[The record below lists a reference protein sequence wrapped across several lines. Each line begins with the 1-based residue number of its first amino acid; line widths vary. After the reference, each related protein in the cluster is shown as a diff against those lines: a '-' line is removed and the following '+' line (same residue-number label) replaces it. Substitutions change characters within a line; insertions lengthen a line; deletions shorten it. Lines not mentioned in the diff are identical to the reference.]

1 MSEITKKNETFISNK
16 YVRNISDEMR
26 TSFLE
31 YSMSV
36 IVSRAL
42 PDARDGLKPVHR
54 RILYSLAIL
63 GMTYDKPYKKAA
75 RIVGECIGKFHP
87 HGDIAVYETMVR
99 MAQEFNYRYPLADG
113 QGNFGSIDGDS
124 AAAMRYTEVRM
135 SKMAGELVKDL
146 NKNTVTFVENY
157 DGAEKEPSVLPA
169 YFPNLLVNGTTG
181 IAVGMATSIPPH
193 NLREIVDA
201 VIFVAQNP
209 DCDIMEILDI
219 VKGPDFPTGAMILG
233 VNSFK
238 NAYLNGRS
246 TITVRSKTKVEKLS
260 NGKPAIIVEEIPYQT
275 NKINLINNIVKA
287 VQEKKVNYI
296 TDLRDESNR
305 EGIRLVLEIKNI
317 DYAELILN
325 QLYKFTS
332 LQTTFTIN
340 LLALHNKQ
348 PKVMNLKE
356 MIEIYIE
363 HQIEIILNKSNFELK
378 KYEHQYHIIFGL
390 VKALQNIDEIIK
402 IIKESKKT
410 EEALTNLQNKFEF
423 SEKQAKA
430 ILEMKLQRLTDLE
443 QEKLN
448 NELSFINEEIIRLR
462 TLINEPSKQIELMI
476 SQLTTIKENYGD
488 DRRTEIIENY
498 EGEIIDEALI
508 KEEQVVITLSKSGYI
523 KRLPLDTYRTQ
534 HRGGVGVKGAGGTD
548 INTDD
553 IDKVL
558 ITSTHSDL
566 LIFSNK
572 GKVYRIRAHKVP
584 NYSRTAKGTPIV
596 NLIATEKNETIK
608 TIIAISEDYDIN
620 ANLFFVTKK
629 GIIKRSTLD
638 QFKSIYQN
646 GKIAIKLSS
655 NDQLIDVLKT
665 TGNNEII
672 IAVANGRA
680 VRINENQVR
689 VMSRIASGVKGID
702 TKGTHVIGMCSNKDG
717 DLVVSISEKGYGK
730 ISRFEEYRLANR
742 GGKGVISMKLAQ
754 KTGKLIGINSIN
766 NTNNSND
773 LLIMTLKGTVIRF
786 SLEDI
791 RTTSRNTIGVKLI
804 RFKTEEDAISSIVT
818 IPITKEKTIFID

>member
-1 MSEITKKNETFISNK
+1 MSEIVKKNESFIPKK

-63 GMTYDKPYKKAA
+63 GMTHDKPYKKAA

-135 SKMAGELVKDL
+135 SKIAGELVKDL

-201 VIFVAQNP
+201 IIFVAQNP
-209 DCDIMEILDI
+209 ECDIMEILDI

-246 TITVRSKTKVEKLS
+246 TIIVRSKTKVEKLP
-260 NGKPAIIVEEIPYQT
+260 NGKPAIIVEEIPYQS
-275 NKINLINNIVKA
+275 NKTNLINNIVKA

-340 LLALHNKQ
+340 LLALDNKE

-356 MIEIYIE
+356 MIEIYID
-363 HQIEIILNKSNFELK
+363 HQIKIIFNKSNFELN
-378 KYEHQYHIIFGL
+378 KYEHQFHIIFGL
-390 VKALQNIDEIIK
+390 VKALKNIDEIIK
-402 IIKESKKT
+402 IIKESKKS
-410 EEALTNLQNKFEF
+410 EEALTNLRNKFEF

-448 NELSFINEEIIRLR
+448 NELTFINEEIIRLK

-476 SQLTTIKENYGD
+476 SQLVTIKENYGD

-534 HRGGVGVKGAGGTD
+534 NRGGVGIKGAGGTD

-553 IDKVL
+553 IDKIL

-584 NYSRTAKGTPIV
+584 NYSRVAKGTPIV
-596 NLIATEKNETIK
+596 NLIATEKNEDIK
-608 TIIAISEDYDIN
+608 TIIAILDDYDVN

-629 GIIKRSTLD
+629 GIIKRSALE

-646 GKIAIKLSS
+646 GKIAIKLRA
-655 NDQLIDVLKT
+655 NDQLVDVLKT
-665 TGNNEII
+665 TGNDEII

-689 VMSRIASGVKGID
+689 IMSRIASGVKGID
-702 TKGTHVIGMCSNKDG
+702 TKGTYVIGICSNQNG
-717 DLVVSISEKGYGK
+717 NLVMSISDKGYGK
-730 ISRFEEYRLANR
+730 ISIFEEYRLSNR
-742 GGKGVISMKLAQ
+742 GGKGVISMKLTE

-766 NTNNSND
+766 NISNNNE
-773 LLIMTLKGTVIRF
+773 LLIITLKGTVIRF

-791 RTTSRNTIGVKLI
+791 RTTSRNTIGVKLL
-804 RFKTEEDAISSIVT
+804 RFKTEDDAISSIMT

>member
-1 MSEITKKNETFISNK
+1 MSEETIINK
-16 YVRNISDEMR
+16 YNRNISEEMR
-26 TSFLE
+26 NSFLE

-63 GMTYDKPYKKAA
+63 GMTYDKPYKKSA
-75 RIVGECIGKFHP
+75 RVVGECIGKFHP
-87 HGDIAVYETMVR
+87 HGDTAVYETMVR
-99 MAQEFNYRYPLADG
+99 MSQEFNYRYPLADG

-146 NKNTVTFVENY
+146 NKETVSFVDNY
-157 DGAEKEPSVLPA
+157 DGAEKEPSVMPA

-193 NLREIVDA
+193 NLNEIIEA
-201 VIFVAQNP
+201 IIYVAKNP
-209 DCDIMEILDI
+209 ECDIMEILDI
-219 VKGPDFPTGAMILG
+219 IKGPDFPTGAMILG
-233 VNSFK
+233 VNSIK
-238 NAYLNGRS
+238 NAYLNGRAS
-246 TITVRSKTKVEKLS
+246 ITVRSKTKIEKLPS
-260 NGKPAIIVEEIPYQT
+260 GKAAIIVEEIPYQT

-317 DYAELILN
+317 DHAELILN

-332 LQTTFTIN
+332 LQTYFTIN

-356 MIEIYIE
+356 LIEIYIT
-363 HQIEIILNKSNFELK
+363 HQIEIIIKKANFELK
-378 KYEHQYHIIFGL
+378 KHEHQFHIISGL
-390 VKALQNIDEIIK
+390 VKALKNINTIIEL
-402 IIKESKKT
+402 IKASKKT
-410 EEALTNLQNKFEF
+410 DEALFELQNKLEF

-430 ILEMKLQRLTDLE
+430 ILEMRLQRLTGLE
-443 QEKLN
+443 QEKLS
-448 NELSFINEEIIRLR
+448 NELVLIGEEITRLR
-462 TLINEPSKQIELMI
+462 ILINEPEKQVELMI
-476 SQLTTIKENYGD
+476 SQLTNIKENYGD
-488 DRRTEIIENY
+488 ERRTEIIENY

-534 HRGGVGVKGAGGTD
+534 NRGGVGVKGAGGDND
-548 INTDD
+548 INSDD

-572 GKVYRIRAHKVP
+572 GKVYRIRAHVVP
-584 NYSRTAKGTPIV
+584 VYSRTAKGTPII
-596 NLIATEKNETIK
+596 NLISTEKNETIK
-608 TIIAISEDYDIN
+608 TIISLSDSYDKKT
-620 ANLFFVTKK
+620 NLFFVTKK

-638 QFKSIYQN
+638 QFESIRQN
-646 GKIAIKLSS
+646 GKIAITLKP
-655 NDQLIDVLKT
+655 NDQLVSVLKT
-665 TGNNEII
+665 TGDNEII
-672 IAVANGRA
+672 IAVATGRA
-680 VRINENQVR
+680 VRIHESQVR
-689 VMSRIASGVKGID
+689 VMSRTATGVKGID
-702 TKGTHVIGMCSNKDG
+702 TKGTHVIGMCANQDTN
-717 DLVVSISEKGYGK
+717 LVLSISEKGYGK
-730 ISRFEEYRLANR
+730 ISPFDEYRLLNR
-742 GGKGVISMKLAQ
+742 GGKGVISMKLTP
-754 KTGKLIGINSIN
+754 KTGKLIEINTID
-766 NTNNSND
+766 NTYSTND
-773 LLIMTLKGTVIRF
+773 LLIITLKGTVIRF

-791 RTTSRNTIGVKLI
+791 RTTGRNTIGVKLI
-804 RFKTEEDAISSIVT
+804 RFKTEDDAISSIVT
-818 IPITKEKTIFID
+818 IPITKEKTIFVE

>member
-1 MSEITKKNETFISNK
+1 MSEIVKKNESFIPKK

-63 GMTYDKPYKKAA
+63 GMTHDKPYKKAA

-135 SKMAGELVKDL
+135 SKIAGELVKDL
-146 NKNTVTFVENY
+146 NKNTVAFVENY

-193 NLREIVDA
+193 NLKEIVDA

-209 DCDIMEILDI
+209 ECDIMEILDI

-246 TITVRSKTKVEKLS
+246 TITVRSKTKIENLP
-260 NGKPAIIVEEIPYQT
+260 NGKPAIIVEEIPYQS
-275 NKINLINNIVKA
+275 NKTNLINNIVKA

-340 LLALHNKQ
+340 LLALHNKE

-356 MIEIYIE
+356 MIEIYIN
-363 HQIEIILNKSNFELK
+363 HQIEIILNKSNFELN
-378 KYEHQYHIIFGL
+378 KYEHQFHIIFGL
-390 VKALQNIDEIIK
+390 VKALKNIDEIIK
-402 IIKESKKT
+402 IIKESKKS

-448 NELSFINEEIIRLR
+448 NELTFINEEIIRLR
-462 TLINEPSKQIELMI
+462 ALINEPSKQIELMI
-476 SQLTTIKENYGD
+476 SQLITIKENYGD

-508 KEEQVVITLSKSGYI
+508 KEEQIVITLSKSGYI

-534 HRGGVGVKGAGGTD
+534 NRGGVGIKGAGGTD

-553 IDKVL
+553 IDKIL

-584 NYSRTAKGTPIV
+584 NYSRVAKGTPIV
-596 NLIATEKNETIK
+596 NLIATEKNENIK
-608 TIIAISEDYDIN
+608 TIIAISDDYDVN

-629 GIIKRSTLD
+629 GIIKRSTLE

-646 GKIAIKLSS
+646 GKIAIKLRS
-655 NDQLIDVLKT
+655 NDQLVDVLKT

-689 VMSRIASGVKGID
+689 IMSRIASGVKGID
-702 TKGTHVIGMCSNKDG
+702 TKGTHVVGMCSNQNG
-717 DLVVSISEKGYGK
+717 NLVMSISDKGYGK
-730 ISRFEEYRLANR
+730 ISAFEEYRLSNR
-742 GGKGVISMKLAQ
+742 GGKGVISMKLTE
-754 KTGKLIGINSIN
+754 KTGKLNGINSIN
-766 NTNNSND
+766 NISNSNE
-773 LLIMTLKGTVIRF
+773 LLIITLKGTVIRF

-791 RTTSRNTIGVKLI
+791 RTTSRNTIGVKLL
-804 RFKTEEDAISSIVT
+804 RFKTEDDAISSIMT

>member
-1 MSEITKKNETFISNK
+1 MSEIVKKNESFIPKK

-63 GMTYDKPYKKAA
+63 GMTHDKPYKKAA

-135 SKMAGELVKDL
+135 SKIAGELVKDL
-146 NKNTVTFVENY
+146 NKNTVAFVENY
-157 DGAEKEPSVLPA
+157 DGAEKEPNVLPA

-193 NLREIVDA
+193 NLREIVVA
-201 VIFVAQNP
+201 IIFVAQNP
-209 DCDIMEILDI
+209 ECDIMEILDI

-246 TITVRSKTKVEKLS
+246 TIIVRSKTKIEKLP
-260 NGKPAIIVEEIPYQT
+260 NGKPAIIVEEIPYQS
-275 NKINLINNIVKA
+275 NKTNLINNIVKA

-332 LQTTFTIN
+332 LQTTFTMN
-340 LLALHNKQ
+340 LLALHNKE

-356 MIEIYIE
+356 MIEIYID
-363 HQIEIILNKSNFELK
+363 HQIKIIFNKSNFELN
-378 KYEHQYHIIFGL
+378 KYEHQFHIIFGV
-390 VKALQNIDEIIK
+390 VKALKNIDEIIK
-402 IIKESKKT
+402 IIKESKKS

-448 NELSFINEEIIRLR
+448 NELTFINGEIIRLK

-476 SQLTTIKENYGD
+476 SQLITIKENYGD
-488 DRRTEIIENY
+488 DRRTKIIENY

-523 KRLPLDTYRTQ
+523 KRLPLDTYRIQ
-534 HRGGVGVKGAGGTD
+534 NRGGVGIKGAGSTD

-553 IDKVL
+553 IDKIL

-584 NYSRTAKGTPIV
+584 NYSRVAKGIPIV
-596 NLIATEKNETIK
+596 NLIATEKKEDIK
-608 TIIAISEDYDIN
+608 TIIAISDDYNVN

-629 GIIKRSTLD
+629 GIIKRSLLE

-646 GKIAIKLSS
+646 GKIAIKLRA
-655 NDQLIDVLKT
+655 NDQLVDVLKT
-665 TGNNEII
+665 TGNDEII

-689 VMSRIASGVKGID
+689 IMSRIASGVKGID
-702 TKGTHVIGMCSNKDG
+702 TKGTHVIGMCSNQNG
-717 DLVVSISEKGYGK
+717 NLVMSISDKGYGK
-730 ISRFEEYRLANR
+730 ISIFEEYRLSNR
-742 GGKGVISMKLAQ
+742 GGKGVISMKLTE

-766 NTNNSND
+766 NISNSNE
-773 LLIMTLKGTVIRF
+773 LLIITLKGTVIRF

-791 RTTSRNTIGVKLI
+791 RTTSRNTIGVKLL
-804 RFKTEEDAISSIVT
+804 RFKTEDDAISSIMT

>member
-1 MSEITKKNETFISNK
+1 MSEIIKNNESFISKK

-63 GMTYDKPYKKAA
+63 GMTHDKPYKKAA

-201 VIFVAQNP
+201 IIFVAENP
-209 DCDIMEILDI
+209 NCDIMEILDI

-246 TITVRSKTKVEKLS
+246 TIAVRSKTKIEKLP

-275 NKINLINNIVKA
+275 NKTNLINNIVKA

-317 DYAELILN
+317 DYGELILN

-340 LLALHNKQ
+340 LLALHNKE

-356 MIEIYIE
+356 MIEIYID

-390 VKALQNIDEIIK
+390 VKALKNIDEIIK
-402 IIKESKKT
+402 IIKESKKS
-410 EEALTNLQNKFEF
+410 EEALINLQNKFEF

-448 NELSFINEEIIRLR
+448 NELTFINEEIIRLR
-462 TLINEPSKQIELMI
+462 ALINESSKQIELMI
-476 SQLTTIKENYGD
+476 SQLITIKENYGD

-508 KEEQVVITLSKSGYI
+508 KEEQIVITLSKSGYI

-534 HRGGVGVKGAGGTD
+534 NRGGVGIKGAGGAD
-548 INTDD
+548 VNTDD

-584 NYSRTAKGTPIV
+584 NYSRVAKGTPIV
-596 NLIATEKNETIK
+596 NLIATEKNEDIK
-608 TIIAISEDYDIN
+608 TIIAISDDYDTN

-629 GIIKRSTLD
+629 GIIKRSTLE

-646 GKIAIKLSS
+646 GKIAIKLRA
-655 NDQLIDVLKT
+655 NDQLVDVLKT
-665 TGNNEII
+665 TGNDEII

-689 VMSRIASGVKGID
+689 IMSRIASGVKGID
-702 TKGTHVIGMCSNKDG
+702 TKGTHVIGMCSNQNG
-717 DLVVSISEKGYGK
+717 NLVMSISDKGYGK
-730 ISRFEEYRLANR
+730 ISTFEEYRLSNR
-742 GGKGVISMKLAQ
+742 GGKGVISMKLTQ

-766 NTNNSND
+766 NINNSNE
-773 LLIMTLKGTVIRF
+773 LLIITLKGTVIRF

-791 RTTSRNTIGVKLI
+791 RTTSRNTIGVRLI
-804 RFKTEEDAISSIVT
+804 RFKTEDDAISSIMA

>member
-1 MSEITKKNETFISNK
+1 MSEIIKKSETFIPKN

-201 VIFVAQNP
+201 IIFVAQNP

-246 TITVRSKTKVEKLS
+246 TIAVRSKTKIEKLPS
-260 NGKPAIIVEEIPYQT
+260 GKPAIIVEEIPYQT

-296 TDLRDESNR
+296 SDLRDESNR

-340 LLALHNKQ
+340 LLALHNKE

-356 MIEIYIE
+356 MIEIYIN

-378 KYEHQYHIIFGL
+378 KYENQYHIIFGL

-410 EEALTNLQNKFEF
+410 EEALINLQSKFEF
-423 SEKQAKA
+423 SDKQAKA
-430 ILEMKLQRLTDLE
+430 ILEMRLQRLTDLE

-448 NELSFINEEIIRLR
+448 NELIFINEEIIRLR
-462 TLINEPSKQIELMI
+462 SLINEPAKQIELMI
-476 SQLTTIKENYGD
+476 SQLIAIKENYGD

-548 INTDD
+548 INDDD

-608 TIIAISEDYDIN
+608 TIIAILDDYDVN

-646 GKIAIKLSS
+646 GKIAIKLCA
-655 NDQLIDVLKT
+655 NDQLVDVLKT

-672 IAVANGRA
+672 IAVASGRA

-689 VMSRIASGVKGID
+689 TMSRVASGVKGID
-702 TKGTHVIGMCSNKDG
+702 TKGTYVIGMCSNQNG
-717 DLVVSISEKGYGK
+717 DLVMSISEKGYGK
-730 ISRFEEYRLANR
+730 ISAFEEYRLSNR
-742 GGKGVISMKLAQ
+742 GGKGVISMKLTQ
-754 KTGKLIGINSIN
+754 KTGKLVGINSIN
-766 NTNNSND
+766 NIYNSND
-773 LLIMTLKGTVIRF
+773 LLIITLKGTVIRF

-804 RFKTEEDAISSIVT
+804 RFKTEDDAISSLVT
-818 IPITKEKTIFID
+818 IPLTKEKTIFID

>member
-1 MSEITKKNETFISNK
+1 MNEEIIINK
-16 YVRNISDEMR
+16 YNRNISEEMR
-26 TSFLE
+26 NSFLE

-54 RILYSLAIL
+54 RILYSLATL
-63 GMTYDKPYKKAA
+63 GMTYDKPYKKSA
-75 RIVGECIGKFHP
+75 RVVGECIGKFHP
-87 HGDIAVYETMVR
+87 HGDTAVYETMVR
-99 MAQEFNYRYPLADG
+99 MSQEFNYRYPLADG

-146 NKNTVTFVENY
+146 NKETVSFVDNY
-157 DGAEKEPSVLPA
+157 DGAEKEPSVMPA

-193 NLREIVDA
+193 NLNEIIES
-201 VIFVAQNP
+201 VIYVAKNP
-209 DCDIMEILDI
+209 ECDIMELLDI

-233 VNSFK
+233 INSIK
-238 NAYLNGRS
+238 NAYLNGRG
-246 TITVRSKTKVEKLS
+246 TVAVRSKTKLEKLS
-260 NGKPAIIVEEIPYQT
+260 SGKAAIVVEEIPYQT

-305 EGIRLVLEIKNI
+305 EGIRLVLEIKNMEH
-317 DYAELILN
+317 AELILN

-332 LQTTFTIN
+332 LQTSFTIN

-356 MIEIYIE
+356 LMEIYIA
-363 HQIEIILNKSNFELK
+363 HQIEIIINKSNFELK
-378 KYEHQYHIIFGL
+378 KYENQFHIISGL
-390 VKALQNIDEIIK
+390 VKALKNINTIIEL
-402 IIKESKKT
+402 IKSSKKT
-410 EEALTNLQNKFEF
+410 DEALFELQNKLEF

-430 ILEMKLQRLTDLE
+430 ILEMRLQRLTGLE
-443 QEKLN
+443 QEKLS
-448 NELSFINEEIIRLR
+448 NELLIIGEEIVRLR
-462 TLINEPSKQIELMI
+462 ILISEPEKQIELMI

-488 DRRTEIIENY
+488 ERRTEIIENY
-498 EGEIIDEALI
+498 EGEIIDEDLI

-523 KRLPLDTYRTQ
+523 KRLPLDTYRIQ
-534 HRGGVGVKGAGGTD
+534 NRGGVGVKGAGGDND
-548 INTDD
+548 ISSDD

-572 GKVYRIRAHKVP
+572 GKVYRIRAHVVP
-584 NYSRTAKGTPIV
+584 SYSRTAKGTPII
-596 NLIATEKNETIK
+596 NLIGTEKNETIK
-608 TIIAISEDYDIN
+608 TIIALSDSYDKKT
-620 ANLFFVTKK
+620 NLFFVTRK

-638 QFKSIYQN
+638 QFESIRQN
-646 GKIAIKLSS
+646 GKIAIILKP
-655 NDQLIDVLKT
+655 NDQLVSVLKT

-672 IAVANGRA
+672 IAVATGRA
-680 VRINENQVR
+680 VRINESQVR
-689 VMSRIASGVKGID
+689 IMSRTAAGVKGIN
-702 TKGTHVIGMCSNKDG
+702 TKGTHVIGMCANLDTN
-717 DLVVSISEKGYGK
+717 LVLSISEKGYGK
-730 ISRFEEYRLANR
+730 ITPFDEYRQVNR
-742 GGKGVISMKLAQ
+742 GGKGVISMKLTP
-754 KTGKLIGINSIN
+754 KTGKLIEINTIDNTYN
-766 NTNNSND
+766 NND
-773 LLIMTLKGTVIRF
+773 LLIITLKGTIIRF

-791 RTTSRNTIGVKLI
+791 RTTKRNTVGVKLI
-804 RFKTEEDAISSIVT
+804 RFKTEDDAISSIVT
-818 IPITKEKTIFID
+818 IPITKEKTIFTE

>member
-1 MSEITKKNETFISNK
+1 MNEEIIINK
-16 YVRNISDEMR
+16 YNRNISEEMR
-26 TSFLE
+26 NSFLE

-54 RILYSLAIL
+54 RILYSLATL
-63 GMTYDKPYKKAA
+63 GMTYDKPYKKSA
-75 RIVGECIGKFHP
+75 RVVGECIGKFHP
-87 HGDIAVYETMVR
+87 HGDTAVYETMVR
-99 MAQEFNYRYPLADG
+99 MSQEFNYRYPLADG

-146 NKNTVTFVENY
+146 NKETVSFVDNY
-157 DGAEKEPSVLPA
+157 DGAEKEPSVMPA

-193 NLREIVDA
+193 NLNEIIEA
-201 VIFVAQNP
+201 VIYVAKNP
-209 DCDIMEILDI
+209 ECDIMELLDI

-233 VNSFK
+233 INSIK
-238 NAYLNGRS
+238 NAYLNGRG
-246 TITVRSKTKVEKLS
+246 TVAVRSKTKLEKLS
-260 NGKPAIIVEEIPYQT
+260 SGKAAIVVEEIPYQT

-305 EGIRLVLEIKNI
+305 EGIRLVLEIKNMEH
-317 DYAELILN
+317 AELILN

-332 LQTTFTIN
+332 LQTSFTIN

-356 MIEIYIE
+356 LMEIYIA
-363 HQIEIILNKSNFELK
+363 HQIEIIINKSNFELK
-378 KYEHQYHIIFGL
+378 KYENQFHIISGL
-390 VKALQNIDEIIK
+390 VKALKNINTIIEL
-402 IIKESKKT
+402 IKSSKKT
-410 EEALTNLQNKFEF
+410 DEALFELQNKLEF

-430 ILEMKLQRLTDLE
+430 ILEMRLQRLTGLE
-443 QEKLN
+443 QEKLS
-448 NELSFINEEIIRLR
+448 NELLIIGEEIVRLR
-462 TLINEPSKQIELMI
+462 ILISEPEKQIELMI

-488 DRRTEIIENY
+488 ERRTEIIENY
-498 EGEIIDEALI
+498 EGEIIDEDLI

-523 KRLPLDTYRTQ
+523 KRLPLDTYRIQ
-534 HRGGVGVKGAGGTD
+534 NRGGVGVKGAGGDND
-548 INTDD
+548 INSDD

-572 GKVYRIRAHKVP
+572 GKVYRIRAHVVP
-584 NYSRTAKGTPIV
+584 SYSRTAKGTPII
-596 NLIATEKNETIK
+596 NLIGTEKNETIK
-608 TIIAISEDYDIN
+608 TIIALSDSYDKKT
-620 ANLFFVTKK
+620 NLFFVTRK

-638 QFKSIYQN
+638 QFESIRQN
-646 GKIAIKLSS
+646 GKIAIILKP
-655 NDQLIDVLKT
+655 NDQLVSVLKT

-672 IAVANGRA
+672 IAVATGRA
-680 VRINENQVR
+680 VRINESQVR
-689 VMSRIASGVKGID
+689 IMSRTAAGVKGIN
-702 TKGTHVIGMCSNKDG
+702 TKGTHVIGMCANLDTN
-717 DLVVSISEKGYGK
+717 LVLSISEKGYGK
-730 ISRFEEYRLANR
+730 ITPFDEYRQVNR
-742 GGKGVISMKLAQ
+742 GGKGVISMKLTP
-754 KTGKLIGINSIN
+754 KTGKLIEINTIDNTYN
-766 NTNNSND
+766 NND
-773 LLIMTLKGTVIRF
+773 LLIITLKGTIIRF

-791 RTTSRNTIGVKLI
+791 RTTKRNTIGVKLI
-804 RFKTEEDAISSIVT
+804 RFKTEDDAISSIVT
-818 IPITKEKTIFID
+818 IPITKEKTIFTE

>member
-1 MSEITKKNETFISNK
+1 MSEETIINK
-16 YVRNISDEMR
+16 YNRNISEEMR
-26 TSFLE
+26 NSFLE

-63 GMTYDKPYKKAA
+63 GMTYDKPYKKSA
-75 RIVGECIGKFHP
+75 RVVGECIGKFHP
-87 HGDIAVYETMVR
+87 HGDTAVYETMVR
-99 MAQEFNYRYPLADG
+99 MSQEFNYRYPLADG

-146 NKNTVTFVENY
+146 NKETVSFVDNY
-157 DGAEKEPSVLPA
+157 DGAEKEPSVMPA

-193 NLREIVDA
+193 NLNEIIEA
-201 VIFVAQNP
+201 IIYVAKNP
-209 DCDIMEILDI
+209 ECDIIELLDI
-219 VKGPDFPTGAMILG
+219 IKGPDFPTGAMILG
-233 VNSFK
+233 VNSIK
-238 NAYLNGRS
+238 NAYLNGRAS
-246 TITVRSKTKVEKLS
+246 ITVRSKTKIEKLPS
-260 NGKPAIIVEEIPYQT
+260 GKAAIIVEEIPYQT

-317 DYAELILN
+317 DHAELILN

-332 LQTTFTIN
+332 LQTYFTIN

-356 MIEIYIE
+356 LMEIYIT
-363 HQIEIILNKSNFELK
+363 HQIEIILKKANFELK
-378 KYEHQYHIIFGL
+378 KHEHQFHIISGL
-390 VKALQNIDEIIK
+390 VKALKNINII
-402 IIKESKKT
+402 IELIKASKKT
-410 EEALTNLQNKFEF
+410 DEALFELQNKLEF

-430 ILEMKLQRLTDLE
+430 ILEMRLQRLTGLE
-443 QEKLN
+443 QEKLS
-448 NELSFINEEIIRLR
+448 NELLLIGEEITRLR
-462 TLINEPSKQIELMI
+462 ILISEPEKQVELMI
-476 SQLTTIKENYGD
+476 SQLTIIKENYGD
-488 DRRTEIIENY
+488 ERRTEIIENY

-534 HRGGVGVKGAGGTD
+534 NRGGVGVKGVGGDND
-548 INTDD
+548 INSDD

-572 GKVYRIRAHKVP
+572 GKVYRIRAHVVP
-584 NYSRTAKGTPIV
+584 AYSRTAKGTPII
-596 NLIATEKNETIK
+596 NLISTEKNETIK
-608 TIIAISEDYDIN
+608 TIISLSDSYDKKT
-620 ANLFFVTKK
+620 NLFFVTKK

-638 QFKSIYQN
+638 QFESIRQN
-646 GKIAIKLSS
+646 GKIAITLKP
-655 NDQLIDVLKT
+655 NDQLVSVLKT
-665 TGNNEII
+665 TGDNEII
-672 IAVANGRA
+672 IAVATGRA
-680 VRINENQVR
+680 VRIHESQVR
-689 VMSRIASGVKGID
+689 VMSRTAAGVKGID
-702 TKGTHVIGMCSNKDG
+702 TKGTHVIGMCANQDTN
-717 DLVVSISEKGYGK
+717 LVLSISEKGYGK
-730 ISRFEEYRLANR
+730 ISPFDEYRLLNR
-742 GGKGVISMKLAQ
+742 GGKGVISMKLTP
-754 KTGKLIGINSIN
+754 KTGKLIEINTID
-766 NTNNSND
+766 NTYNSND
-773 LLIMTLKGTVIRF
+773 LLIITLKGTVIRF

-791 RTTSRNTIGVKLI
+791 RTTGRNTIGVKLI
-804 RFKTEEDAISSIVT
+804 RFKTEDDAISSIVT
-818 IPITKEKTIFID
+818 IPITKEKTIFIE

>member
-1 MSEITKKNETFISNK
+1 MSEETIINK
-16 YVRNISDEMR
+16 YNRNISEEMR
-26 TSFLE
+26 NSFLE

-63 GMTYDKPYKKAA
+63 GMTYDKPYKKSA
-75 RIVGECIGKFHP
+75 RVVGECIGKFHP
-87 HGDIAVYETMVR
+87 HGDTAVYETMVR
-99 MAQEFNYRYPLADG
+99 MSQEFNYRYPLADG

-146 NKNTVTFVENY
+146 NKETVSFVDNY
-157 DGAEKEPSVLPA
+157 DGAEKEPSVMPA

-193 NLREIVDA
+193 NLNEIIEA
-201 VIFVAQNP
+201 IIYVAKNP
-209 DCDIMEILDI
+209 ECDIMEILDI
-219 VKGPDFPTGAMILG
+219 IKGPDFPTGAMILG
-233 VNSFK
+233 VNSIK
-238 NAYLNGRS
+238 NAYLNGRAS
-246 TITVRSKTKVEKLS
+246 ITVRSKTKIEKLPS
-260 NGKPAIIVEEIPYQT
+260 GKAAIIVEEIPYQT

-317 DYAELILN
+317 DHAELILN

-332 LQTTFTIN
+332 LQTYFTIN

-356 MIEIYIE
+356 LIEIYIT
-363 HQIEIILNKSNFELK
+363 HQIEIIIKKANFELK
-378 KYEHQYHIIFGL
+378 KHEHQFHIISGL
-390 VKALQNIDEIIK
+390 VKALKNINTIIEL
-402 IIKESKKT
+402 IKASKKT
-410 EEALTNLQNKFEF
+410 DEALFELQNKLEF

-430 ILEMKLQRLTDLE
+430 ILEMRLQRLTGLE
-443 QEKLN
+443 QEKLS
-448 NELSFINEEIIRLR
+448 NELVLIGEEITRLR
-462 TLINEPSKQIELMI
+462 ILINEPEKQVELMI
-476 SQLTTIKENYGD
+476 SQLTNIKENYGD
-488 DRRTEIIENY
+488 ERRTEIIENY

-534 HRGGVGVKGAGGTD
+534 NRGGVGVKGAGGDND
-548 INTDD
+548 INSDD

-572 GKVYRIRAHKVP
+572 GKVYRIRAHVVP
-584 NYSRTAKGTPIV
+584 AYSRTAKGTPII
-596 NLIATEKNETIK
+596 NLISTEKNETIK
-608 TIIAISEDYDIN
+608 TIISLSDSYDKKT
-620 ANLFFVTKK
+620 NLFFVTKK

-638 QFKSIYQN
+638 QFESIRQN
-646 GKIAIKLSS
+646 GKIAITLKP
-655 NDQLIDVLKT
+655 NDQLVSVLKT
-665 TGNNEII
+665 TGDNEII
-672 IAVANGRA
+672 IAVATGRA
-680 VRINENQVR
+680 VRIHESQVR
-689 VMSRIASGVKGID
+689 VMSRTATGVKGID
-702 TKGTHVIGMCSNKDG
+702 TKGTHVIGMCANQDTN
-717 DLVVSISEKGYGK
+717 LVLSISEKGYGK
-730 ISRFEEYRLANR
+730 ISPFDEYRLLNR
-742 GGKGVISMKLAQ
+742 GGKGVISMKLTP
-754 KTGKLIGINSIN
+754 KTGKLIEINTID
-766 NTNNSND
+766 NTYSTND
-773 LLIMTLKGTVIRF
+773 LLIITLKGTVIRF

-791 RTTSRNTIGVKLI
+791 RTTGRNTIGVKLI
-804 RFKTEEDAISSIVT
+804 RFKTEDDAISSIVT
-818 IPITKEKTIFID
+818 IPITKEKTIFVE

>member
-1 MSEITKKNETFISNK
+1 MTEKTILNK
-16 YVRNISDEMR
+16 YNRNISEEMR
-26 TSFLE
+26 NSFLE

-63 GMTYDKPYKKAA
+63 GMTYDKPYKKSA
-75 RIVGECIGKFHP
+75 RVVGECIGKFHP
-87 HGDIAVYETMVR
+87 HGDTAVYETMVR
-99 MAQEFNYRYPLADG
+99 MSQEFNYRYPLADG

-146 NKNTVTFVENY
+146 NKETVSFVDNY
-157 DGAEKEPSVLPA
+157 DGAEKEPSVMPA

-193 NLREIVDA
+193 NLNEIIEA
-201 VIFVAQNP
+201 IIYVAKNP
-209 DCDIMEILDI
+209 ECDIMEILDI

-233 VNSFK
+233 INAIK
-238 NAYLNGRS
+238 NAYLNGRA
-246 TITVRSKTKVEKLS
+246 TITVRSKTRLEKLP
-260 NGKPAIIVEEIPYQT
+260 NGKCAIIVEEIPYQT

-305 EGIRLVLEIKNI
+305 EGIRLVLEIKNN
-317 DYAELILN
+317 DHAELILN

-332 LQTTFTIN
+332 LQTSFSIN

-356 MIEIYIE
+356 LMEIYID
-363 HQIEIILNKSNFELK
+363 HQIEIIINKAKFELK
-378 KYEHQYHIIFGL
+378 KHEYQFHIISGL
-390 VKALQNIDEIIK
+390 VKALKNIDTIIEL
-402 IIKESKKT
+402 IKASKKT
-410 EEALTNLQNKFEF
+410 DEALFVLQNKLEF
-423 SEKQAKA
+423 TEKQAKA
-430 ILEMKLQRLTDLE
+430 ILEMRLQRLTGLE
-443 QEKLN
+443 QEKLS
-448 NELSFINEEIIRLR
+448 NELLLIGEEITCLKI
-462 TLINEPSKQIELMI
+462 LISQPEKQIEFMI
-476 SQLTTIKENYGD
+476 CQLTTIKENYGD
-488 DRRTEIIENY
+488 ERKTEIIENY

-534 HRGGVGVKGAGGTD
+534 NRGGVGVKGAGGNND
-548 INTDD
+548 VNSDD

-572 GKVYRIRAHKVP
+572 GKVYRIRTHVVP
-584 NYSRTAKGTPIV
+584 TYSRTAKGTPII
-596 NLIATEKNETIK
+596 NLITTEKNETIK
-608 TIIAISEDYDIN
+608 TIISLSDSYDKN
-620 ANLFFVTKK
+620 TNLFFVTKK

-638 QFKSIYQN
+638 QFESIRQN
-646 GKIAIKLSS
+646 GKIAITLKP
-655 NDQLIDVLKT
+655 NDQLVSVLKT
-665 TGNNEII
+665 TGDNEII
-672 IAVANGRA
+672 IAVATGRA
-680 VRINENQVR
+680 VRIRESQVR
-689 VMSRIASGVKGID
+689 VMSRTAAGVKGID
-702 TKGTHVIGMCSNKDG
+702 TKGTHVIGMCANQDTN
-717 DLVVSISEKGYGK
+717 LVLSISEKGYGK
-730 ISRFEEYRLANR
+730 ITPFDEYRLLNR
-742 GGKGVISMKLAQ
+742 GGKGVISMKLTS
-754 KTGKLIGINSIN
+754 KTGKLIEINTIDKTYS
-766 NTNNSND
+766 SND
-773 LLIMTLKGTVIRF
+773 LLIITLKGTVIRF

-791 RTTSRNTIGVKLI
+791 RTTGRNTIGVKLI
-804 RFKTEEDAISSIVT
+804 RFKTEDDAISSIVT
-818 IPITKEKTIFID
+818 IPITKEKTIFTE